1 LLPPV
6 AVFSVADRAVTAQ
19 QQTFIVCLIVIL
31 FSYPGRVLG
40 LDALRESKAG
50 R

>member
-1 LLPPV
+1 M
-6 AVFSVADRAVTAQ
+6 TQ
-19 QQTFIVCLIVIL
+19 QQTFIVCLIAFL
-31 FSYPGRVLG
+31 LSDPGRVLG